1 MLAKPIKGVSVLYD
15 ETRKRRFVQIDME
28 LIERDRERIE
38 EMLDMIVAESRRN
51 DEMVPW
57 KKAKAMLKKAGK
69 L

>member
-1 MLAKPIKGVSVLYD
+1 MTKPMKGVSVLYD
-15 ETRKRRFVQIDME
+15 ETRKKRIVQIDME
-28 LIERDRERIE
+28 LIERRRDDLE
-38 EMLDMIVAESRRN
+38 DMFDILVAESRKD